1 MTVLVA
7 VTDTPE
13 GAQALIAGKEEAE
26 RLGTT
31 LLVLNLSLSEFPPT
45 ELAIAD
51 EADILDRSG
60 RQARDPAVT
69 VLDLIQERPDIERL
83 VIGVKRRSRVG
94 KALLGSI
101 SQRLILHSPV
111 PVLAVKNE

>member
-13 GAQALIAGKEEAE
+13 GAHALTVGKEEAE
-26 RLGTT
+26 RLRTE
-31 LLVLNLSLSEFPPT
+31 LLVLNLSLTEFAPT
-45 ELAIAD
+45 EIAVVSGVD
-51 EADILDRSG
+51 VLDRAG
-60 RQARDPAVT
+60 REARDPAVA

-94 KALLGSI
+94 KALLGSV

-111 PVLAVKNE
+111 SVLAVKNE